1 MRILVAGGGGFIGS
15 HLDEKFLAGGHS
27 VAILDDFNDF
37 YDPQI
42 KRANI
47 AALSKDVPVHH
58 VDLRENAA
66 VRNLFHREKFDTI
79 AHLAARA
86 GVRPSIQHPQLYYD
100 TNVTGTLHLLD
111 AARAPGVERFIFASS
126 SSVYGVSKTV
136 PFSEEQHL
144 TQTISPYAATK
155 LAAEFLCSTY
165 SHLYKLRVVAL
176 RYFTVYGPR
185 PRPDLAIH
193 QFTKKIHA
201 GQPIDQ
207 FGDGPTRRDYTYI
220 DEILHGT
227 RSPLPYSG
235 RLFDIFNLGE
245 SETIQL
251 KDLIEKIEKALG
263 KKAKI
268 NQLPEQPG
276 DVPLTCADISKAR
289 KLLGYNPTT
298 QLSEG
303 LPHFIEWF
311 MQRASLTSRSC
322 RSRNAHVSSPA
333 RRNPEPHCWPRC
345 STIIRSCSC
354 YRKRRHI
361 SQLFSPN
368 TRRVVAGCSSIISRA
383 NRARTCSLP
392 GRACAASAITPIFR
406 VPNFFKDS
414 RAPLSTPP
422 GPTTTCWS

>member
-1 MRILVAGGGGFIGS
+1 MRILVTGGAGFIGS
-15 HLDEKFLAGGHS
+15 HLVEKLLGAGHAA
-27 VAILDDFNDF
+27 AILDDFNDF

-47 AALSKDVPVHH
+47 EKISKDVPVHH

-111 AARAPGVERFIFASS
+111 AARATGVERFIFASS

-155 LAAEFLCSTY
+155 IAAEFLCSTY

-185 PRPDLAIH
+185 QRPDLAIH
-193 QFTKKIHA
+193 QFTKNIHV

-207 FGDGPTRRDYTYI
+207 FGDGTTRRDYTYI
-220 DEILHGT
+220 DDIIQGT
-227 RSPLPYSG
+227 MAALTYNGP
-235 RLFDIFNLGE
+235 LFDIFNLGE

-303 LPHFIEWF
+303 LPRFIEWF
-311 MQRASLTSRSC
+311 MQRDEL
-322 RSRNAHVSSPA
+322 NM
-333 RRNPEPHCWPRC
+333 
-345 STIIRSCSC
+345 
-354 YRKRRHI
+354 
-361 SQLFSPN
+361 
-368 TRRVVAGCSSIISRA
+368 SILRA
-383 NRARTCSLP
+383 E
-392 GRACAASAITPIFR
+392 
-406 VPNFFKDS
+406 
-414 RAPLSTPP
+414 
-422 GPTTTCWS
+422 